1 MQYII
6 DNPDIV
12 RTLLLRHLQITAIAL
27 GIALAIAL
35 PLGLLVNRY
44 RWLAVP
50 IVGTLGILY
59 TIPSLALIILLIP
72 AFGLGSKP
80 VIIALIIYAQIILV
94 RNILVGLQSISPA
107 MLEAARGMGMNA
119 WQMWWRVQFPL
130 ALPIMLAGL
139 RIAAVVVIGIA
150 AIGAKFGAGGL
161 GKLLFDGI
169 SGSRYDKIWA
179 GAITVSALA
188 FAINGLL
195 LLLERACD
203 PARRGMRRTRRQ
215 RAARDVHESLTPI
228 PG

>member
-1 MQYII
+1 MRYII

-12 RTLLLRHLQITAIAL
+12 RDLLRQHIQLTGTALA
-27 GIALAIAL
+27 IALAIAL

-50 IVGTLGILY
+50 VVGTLGILY

-72 AFGLGSKP
+72 AFGLGAKS
-80 VIIALIIYAQIILV
+80 VIIALIVYAQIILV
-94 RNILVGLQSISPA
+94 RNILVGLQSINPA
-107 MLEAARGMGMNA
+107 MIEAARGMGMNA
-119 WQMWWRVQFPL
+119 WQSWWRVQFPL

-161 GKLLFDGI
+161 GRLLFDGI
-169 SGSRYDKIWA
+169 SGNRSDKIWA
-179 GAITVSALA
+179 GAISVSALA
-188 FAINGLL
+188 FLVNGLL

-203 PARRGMRRTRRQ
+203 PARRSARKSPRQ
-215 RAARDVHESLTPI
+215 RAIRDVDEGLQPI

>member
-1 MQYII
+1 MKYIV

-12 RTLLLRHLQITAIAL
+12 RGLLLRHLQITAIAL
-27 GIALAIAL
+27 AFALAIAL
-35 PLGLLVNRY
+35 PLGLLVNRF

-50 IVGTLGILY
+50 IVGMLGILY

-94 RNILVGLQSISPA
+94 RNILVGLQSVSPA

-119 WQMWWRVQFPL
+119 WQVWWRVQFPL

-161 GKLLFDGI
+161 GRLLFDGI
-169 SGSRYDKIWA
+169 SGERYDKIWA
-179 GAITVSALA
+179 GAIAVSALA
-188 FAINGLL
+188 FVVNGLL

-203 PARRGMRRTRRQ
+203 PARRAKSPRRQ
-215 RAARDVHESLTPI
+215 RAVRALQESGQPI

>member
-1 MQYII
+1 MKYII
-6 DNPDIV
+6 DNPDII
-12 RTLLLRHLQITAIAL
+12 RELLLRHLQITAIAL
-27 GIALAIAL
+27 AIAMAIAL

-50 IVGTLGILY
+50 VVGALGILY

-72 AFGLGSKP
+72 AFGLGSKS
-80 VIIALIIYAQIILV
+80 VIIALVIYAQIILV
-94 RNILVGLQSISPA
+94 RNILVGLQSVSPA

-119 WQMWWRVQFPL
+119 WQTWWRVQFPL

-150 AIGAKFGAGGL
+150 AIGAKFGAGGI
-161 GKLLFDGI
+161 GRLLFDGI
-169 SGSRYDKIWA
+169 ATKRDDKIWA

-188 FAINGLL
+188 FTINGLL

-203 PARRGMRRTRRQ
+203 PARRARMTRRQ
-215 RAARDVHESLTPI
+215 RAARALNEGMQPM

>member
-1 MQYII
+1 MRYII

-12 RTLLLRHLQITAIAL
+12 RDLLLRHLQITAISLA
-27 GIALAIAL
+27 IALAIAL

-50 IVGTLGILY
+50 VVGTLGILY

-72 AFGLGSKP
+72 AFGLGSRS
-80 VIIALIIYAQIILV
+80 VIIALVIYAQIILV
-94 RNILVGLQSISPA
+94 RNILVGLQSVSAA

-161 GKLLFDGI
+161 GRLLFDGI
-169 SGSRYDKIWA
+169 SGNRYDKIWA
-179 GAITVSALA
+179 GAIAVSALA
-188 FAINGLL
+188 FAVNGLL
-195 LLLERACD
+195 LLLERSVD
-203 PARRGMRRTRRQ
+203 PARRARLTRRQ
-215 RAARDVHESLTPI
+215 RAARDLNERLTPA

>member
-1 MQYII
+1 MKYIV

-12 RTLLLRHLQITAIAL
+12 RGLLLRHLQITAIAL
-27 GIALAIAL
+27 AFALAIAL

-94 RNILVGLQSISPA
+94 RNILVGLQSVSPA
-107 MLEAARGMGMNA
+107 MLEAARGMGMNG

-130 ALPIMLAGL
+130 ALPIMLAGV

-161 GKLLFDGI
+161 GRLLFDGI
-169 SGSRYDKIWA
+169 SGDRSDKIWA
-179 GAITVSALA
+179 GAIAVSGLA
-188 FAINGLL
+188 FAVNGLL

-203 PARRGMRRTRRQ
+203 PARRARLPRRQ
-215 RAARDVHESLTPI
+215 RAARALQEGAQPI

>member
-1 MQYII
+1 MKYII

-12 RTLLLRHLQITAIAL
+12 RGLVLRHVQITVIAL
-27 GIALAIAL
+27 AIALAIAL

-72 AFGLGSKP
+72 PFGLGSKP

-94 RNILVGLQSISPA
+94 RNILVGLQSVSPA
-107 MLEAARGMGMNA
+107 MLEAARGMGMNG

-161 GKLLFDGI
+161 GRLLFDGI
-169 SGSRYDKIWA
+169 SGDRSDKIWA
-179 GAITVSALA
+179 GAIAVSALA
-188 FAINGLL
+188 FAVNGLL

-203 PARRGMRRTRRQ
+203 PARRARAPRRRRAV
-215 RAARDVHESLTPI
+215 RAVQEGAQPTP
-228 PG
+228 G

>member
-1 MQYII
+1 MKYIV

-12 RTLLLRHLQITAIAL
+12 RGLLLRHLQITAIAL
-27 GIALAIAL
+27 AFALAIAL

-94 RNILVGLQSISPA
+94 RNILVGLQSVSPA
-107 MLEAARGMGMNA
+107 MLEAARGMGMNG

-161 GKLLFDGI
+161 GRLLFDGI
-169 SGSRYDKIWA
+169 SGERYDKIWA
-179 GAITVSALA
+179 GAIAVSALA
-188 FAINGLL
+188 FVVNGLL

-203 PARRGMRRTRRQ
+203 PARRAKSPRRQ
-215 RAARDVHESLTPI
+215 RAMRALQEGAQPI

>member
-1 MQYII
+1 MRYII

-12 RTLLLRHLQITAIAL
+12 RDLLRQHIQLTGTALA
-27 GIALAIAL
+27 IALAIAL

-50 IVGTLGILY
+50 VVGTLGILY

-72 AFGLGSKP
+72 AFGLGAKS
-80 VIIALIIYAQIILV
+80 VIIALIVYAQIILV
-94 RNILVGLQSISPA
+94 RNILVGLQSINPA
-107 MLEAARGMGMNA
+107 MIEAARGMGMNA
-119 WQMWWRVQFPL
+119 WQSWWRVQFPL

-161 GKLLFDGI
+161 GRLLFDGI
-169 SGSRYDKIWA
+169 SGNRSDKIWA
-179 GAITVSALA
+179 GAISVSALA
-188 FAINGLL
+188 FLVNGLL

-203 PARRGMRRTRRQ
+203 PARRSARKSPRQ
-215 RAARDVHESLTPI
+215 RAIRDVDESLQPI

>member
-1 MQYII
+1 MKYII

-12 RTLLLRHLQITAIAL
+12 RELLLRHLQITAIAL
-27 GIALAIAL
+27 AIAMAIAL

-50 IVGTLGILY
+50 VVGALGILY

-72 AFGLGSKP
+72 AFGLGSKS
-80 VIIALIIYAQIILV
+80 VIIALVIYAQIILV
-94 RNILVGLQSISPA
+94 RNILVGLQSVSPA

-119 WQMWWRVQFPL
+119 WQTWWRVQFPL

-150 AIGAKFGAGGL
+150 AIGAKFGAGGI
-161 GKLLFDGI
+161 GRLLFDGI
-169 SGSRYDKIWA
+169 ATKRDDKIWA

-188 FAINGLL
+188 FTINGLL

-203 PARRGMRRTRRQ
+203 PARRARMTRRQ
-215 RAARDVHESLTPI
+215 RAARALNEGMQPM

>member
-1 MQYII
+1 MKYIV

-12 RTLLLRHLQITAIAL
+12 RGLLLRHLQITAIAL
-27 GIALAIAL
+27 AFALAIAL
-35 PLGLLVNRY
+35 PLGLLVNRF

-94 RNILVGLQSISPA
+94 RNILVGLQSVSPA

-161 GKLLFDGI
+161 GRLLFDGI
-169 SGSRYDKIWA
+169 SGERYDKIWA
-179 GAITVSALA
+179 GAIAVSALA
-188 FAINGLL
+188 FVVNGLL

-203 PARRGMRRTRRQ
+203 PARRAKSPRRQ
-215 RAARDVHESLTPI
+215 RAGRAVQESGQPI